1 MLFRSL
7 LPLSPSQLAVRVRP
21 LPRLRRRA
29 LTLPE
34 TDLKQKPIDPPSLS
48 LSLSLSLSS
57 RRSWACVESYGPRSS
72 RPRPARPPVF
82 GHFP

>member
-34 TDLKQKPIDPPSLS
+34 TDLKQKPIDPPLPPLLS
-48 LSLSLSLSS
+48 LSLLFSPLLF
-57 RRSWACVESYGPRSS
+57 RDRLL
-72 RPRPARPPVF
+72 
-82 GHFP
+82 

>member
-48 LSLSLSLSS
+48 LSLSLSLLS
-57 RRSWACVESYGPRSS
+57 
-72 RPRPARPPVF
+72 
-82 GHFP
+82 